1 MEPSGAPP
9 RGNDGGAEAGTPP
22 RSLPRSPPPGPLRS
36 PPPGPPRDP
45 PPGPPRP
52 RDGPQGPDRGR
63 KRPPGGH
70 REPPPGGKRHKT
82 GEPCAGAP
90 PPPSDGDRLF
100 AQKCRELR
108 GFIRPLTELLN
119 GLKTGRYD
127 KGLSTF
133 QQSVAMDRIQRIIGV
148 LQKPEMGA
156 RYLGTLLQVEVM
168 LRGWFPHVAPK
179 AGPPPGAQDRPPQN
193 PDPPGGAW
201 GPSPSPVGVLLLL
214 HDRLR
219 ARRGPPGGDAT
230 AAAASGTPGTPRH
243 GGGAPQTPPPNPDWT
258 PRSPPPR
265 GTGRVTSAWI
275 LS

>member
-1 MEPSGAPP
+1 MEPSGTPP
-9 RGNDGGAEAGTPP
+9 RGTEAGTPP
-22 RSLPRSPPPGPLRS
+22 RTPPRSPPRGH
-36 PPPGPPRDP
+36 PPPGSPRDP
-45 PPGPPRP
+45 PPGPPR
-52 RDGPQGPDRGR
+52 GPERGR

-82 GEPCAGAP
+82 GEPGAAP
-90 PPPSDGDRLF
+90 PAPSDGDRLF

-119 GLKTGRYD
+119 GLKMGRYD
-127 KGLSTF
+127 KGLSSF

-179 AGPPPGAQDRPPQN
+179 PGAPPGSQDPPPQKKNPADPPQE
-193 PDPPGGAW
+193 GGAW
-201 GPSPSPVGVLLLL
+201 GTPPSPVGVLLLL

-219 ARRGPPGGDAT
+219 PRRAPLPGGVTTDT
-230 AAAASGTPGTPRH
+230 SGTPPPHH
-243 GGGAPQTPPPNPDWT
+243 GGGQDPKRPPPTRTGPPAPPQHPTAPD
-258 PRSPPPR
+258 
-265 GTGRVTSAWI
+265 A
-275 LS
+275 